1 MRIVVDTN
9 ILFTFFW
16 KKSVFHK
23 ISIKQDFD
31 LIAPEFALEEIN
43 KHKIEIMKKT
53 EITEQE
59 FRDLRKELAIRVEFI
74 PLEEY
79 ASYFKQAISLA
90 KEIPEELRDGFL
102 DDIDFIAL
110 ALKEKCPLWTHDT
123 LLKKQSS
130 IKIFETKE
138 VIKLLNNGS

>member
-1 MRIVVDTN
+1 MRLVVDTN

-16 KKSVFHK
+16 KKSVFRM
-23 ISIKQDFD
+23 ISIKQDLD
-31 LIAPEFALEEIN
+31 LVAPEFALEEIN
-43 KHKIEIMKKT
+43 KHKAEIIQKT

-59 FRDLRKELAIRVEFI
+59 FNDLRKELAIRIEFI

-79 ASYFKQAISLA
+79 ASYLKQATYLA
-90 KEIPEELRDGFL
+90 KEILEEQRDEFL

-110 ALKEKCPLWTHDT
+110 ALKEKCLLWTHDA

-130 IKIFETKE
+130 IRIFETKE
-138 VIKLLNNGS
+138 IIKLLDNGS

>member
-1 MRIVVDTN
+1 MKIVVDSN

-16 KKSVFHK
+16 KKSVFHI
-23 ISIKQDFD
+23 ISIKQDLD
-31 LIAPEFALEEIN
+31 LVAPEFALEEIN
-43 KHKIEIMKKT
+43 KHKVEIMKKT

-59 FRDLRKELAIRVEFI
+59 FKDLRKELAIRVEFI

-79 ASYFKQAISLA
+79 TSCFKQAAAIA
-90 KEIPEELRDGFL
+90 KEIPEEQRDEFL

-110 ALKEKCPLWTHDT
+110 ALKEKCPLWTHDK
-123 LLKKQSS
+123 LLKKQSN

-138 VIKLLNNGS
+138 IIKLLD